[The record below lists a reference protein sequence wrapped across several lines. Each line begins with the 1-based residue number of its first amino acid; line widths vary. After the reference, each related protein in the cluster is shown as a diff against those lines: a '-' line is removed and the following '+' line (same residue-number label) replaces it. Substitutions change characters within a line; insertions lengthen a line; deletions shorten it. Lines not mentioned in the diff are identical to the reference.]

1 MTHTIQFPASAF
13 DDDAASLPAIGI
25 GTWYLGDNPS
35 AREEEIRA
43 VRAGLDA
50 GLRVIDTAEMYGG
63 GRSERLVGEAIA
75 GRREEVFL
83 VSKVLPSNASARG
96 TAEALERSLDRL
108 GTDYLDLYLLHW
120 RGGVPLG
127 ESVEALHELKRA
139 GAIRAWGVSNLDP
152 EDLADLDREAGPLA
166 AELATDQVLYNP
178 TRRGPEVDL
187 FPELERRG
195 VPAMAY
201 SPVEQGRLI
210 GEEGLERVARRLGA
224 TPVQVA
230 LAWAIRNGS
239 VLAIP
244 KASTVEHAVQNAAAL
259 DLELGEEDLA
269 ELDAAFPRPSGPV
282 PLEIL

>member
-1 MTHTIQFPASAF
+1 MTHAIQFPVSAL
-13 DDDAASLPAIGI
+13 DDAAPLPAIGI
-25 GTWYLGDNPS
+25 GTWYLGDDPA
-35 AREEEIRA
+35 ARQEEIRA

-50 GLRVIDTAEMYGG
+50 GLRVVDTAEMYGD

-75 GRREEVFL
+75 GRRDEVFL

-96 TAEALERSLDRL
+96 TAEALERSLERL
-108 GTDYLDLYLLHW
+108 GTDPLDLYLLHW

-127 ESVEALHELKRA
+127 ESVEALHALKRS

-152 EDLADLDREAGPLA
+152 GDLADLDREAGPLA

-178 TRRGPEVDL
+178 TRRGPELDL

-210 GEEGLERVARRLGA
+210 GEESLERVARRLGA

-269 ELDAAFPRPSGPV
+269 ELDAAFPRPGGPV

>member
-1 MTHTIQFPASAF
+1 MTHTIQFPASAL
-13 DDDAASLPAIGI
+13 DDAGPLPAIGI
-25 GTWYLGDNPS
+25 GTWYLGDDP
-35 AREEEIRA
+35 ATREEEIRA

-63 GRSERLVGEAIA
+63 GRSEQLVGEAIA

-108 GTDYLDLYLLHW
+108 GTDHLDLYLLHW

-127 ESVEALHELKRA
+127 ESVEALDALKRA

-152 EDLADLDREAGPLA
+152 GDLADLDREAGPLA

-178 TRRGPEVDL
+178 VRRGPEVDL

-201 SPVEQGRLI
+201 SPVEQGRLL

-224 TPVQVA
+224 TPAQVA
-230 LAWAIRNGS
+230 LAWAIRSGS